1 MRECR
6 FSGIPAATRVLRK
19 FAAEVT
25 MKAFRSRPS
34 IMSNRPDEDKKAE
47 LEICNLRLSFGG
59 VVAVRD
65 VDLTVHT
72 GELMAV
78 IGPNGAGKTSLL
90 NCITGFYR
98 PQQGK
103 IIFNGR
109 DITHLH
115 THQLVGVGVG
125 RTFQNIELF
134 PGMTVLANM
143 TLARHIHCRYSFWR
157 SCLFS
162 PKVREEEIRHRQV
175 LEEIIDFLEMQSI
188 RKQTVGSLPYGMMKR
203 VELGRALALEPRLL
217 ILDEPFAGMNLEEK
231 EDMVRFLLELNGR
244 WGLTMILVEHD
255 MSIVMSI
262 SRRVM
267 VLNFGEKLGEGTP
280 EEINADPE
288 VIKAYLGDART
299 MD

>member
-1 MRECR
+1 MIDRRE
-6 FSGIPAATRVLRK
+6 
-19 FAAEVT
+19 
-25 MKAFRSRPS
+25 
-34 IMSNRPDEDKKAE
+34 EDKKAE
-47 LEICNLRLSFGG
+47 LAIQSLRLSFGG
-59 VVAVRD
+59 VIAVKD
-65 VDLTVHT
+65 IDLDVHT

-90 NCITGFYR
+90 NCITGFYHA
-98 PQQGK
+98 QQGK
-103 IIFNGR
+103 IIFNGK

-115 THQLVGVGVG
+115 THELVGVGIG

-143 TLARHIHCRYSFWR
+143 TLARHIHCQYSFIR

-162 PKVREEEIRHRQV
+162 TSVRKEEIRHRQV

-188 RKQTVGSLPYGMMKR
+188 RKKTVGSLPYGMMKR

-217 ILDEPFAGMNLEEK
+217 ILDEPFAGMNMEEK
-231 EDMVRFLLELNGR
+231 EDMVRFLLELNQR

-262 SRRVM
+262 AQRIM
-267 VLNFGEKLGEGTP
+267 VLNFGEKLGEGSP
-280 EEINADPE
+280 EEISANPD
-288 VIKAYLGDART
+288 VVKAYLGEAEEL
-299 MD
+299 

>member
-1 MRECR
+1 
-6 FSGIPAATRVLRK
+6 
-19 FAAEVT
+19 

-34 IMSNRPDEDKKAE
+34 IMINRPQEDKKAE
-47 LEICNLRLSFGG
+47 LEIRNLRLSFGG
-59 VVAVRD
+59 VVAIKD
-65 VDLTVHT
+65 VDLSIHT
-72 GELMAV
+72 GELMAI

-90 NCITGFYR
+90 NCITGFYHA
-98 PQQGK
+98 QQGQ
-103 IIFNGR
+103 IIFNGQ
-109 DITHLH
+109 DISHLH
-115 THQLVGVGVG
+115 THRLVGVGIG

-143 TLARHIHCRYSFWR
+143 TLARHIHCSYSFWR

-162 PKVREEEIRHRQV
+162 PKVRKEEIRHREI
-175 LEEIIDFLEMQSI
+175 LEEIIDFLEMQPI

-244 WGLTMILVEHD
+244 WGLTMVLVEHD

-262 SRRVM
+262 AQRIM
-267 VLNFGEKLGEGTP
+267 VLNFGEKLGEGGP
-280 EEINADPE
+280 EEISANPE
-288 VIKAYLGDART
+288 VIKAYLGDAQAIK
-299 MD
+299 

>member
-1 MRECR
+1 
-6 FSGIPAATRVLRK
+6 
-19 FAAEVT
+19 

-34 IMSNRPDEDKKAE
+34 IMINRPEEEKKAE
-47 LEICNLRLSFGG
+47 LEIRNLRLSFGG
-59 VVAVRD
+59 VIAVKD
-65 VDLTVHT
+65 VDLTVRT

-90 NCITGFYR
+90 NCITGFYH
-98 PQQGK
+98 PQQGN
-103 IIFNGR
+103 IIFNGK

-115 THQLVGVGVG
+115 THQLVGVGIG

-143 TLARHIHCRYSFWR
+143 TLARHIHCHYSFWR

-162 PKVREEEIRHRQV
+162 SKVRKEEIRHREI

-188 RKQTVGSLPYGMMKR
+188 RKKAVGSLPYGMMKR
-203 VELGRALALEPRLL
+203 VELGRALALEPKLL

-262 SRRVM
+262 SQRIM
-267 VLNFGEKLGEGTP
+267 VLNFGEKIGEGTP
-280 EEINADPE
+280 STVSANPE
-288 VIKAYLGDART
+288 VVKAYLGEAQNLS
-299 MD
+299 

>member
-1 MRECR
+1 
-6 FSGIPAATRVLRK
+6 
-19 FAAEVT
+19 
-25 MKAFRSRPS
+25 MKSFRSRPS
-34 IMSNRPDEDKKAE
+34 MMVNRPDEQKTAE
-47 LEICNLRLSFGG
+47 LEILNMRLSFGG
-59 VVAVRD
+59 VVAVKD
-65 VDLTVHT
+65 VDLKVHT
-72 GELMAV
+72 GELMAI

-90 NCITGFYR
+90 NCITGYYH
-98 PQQGK
+98 PQQGQ
-103 IIFNGR
+103 IIFNGQ
-109 DITHLH
+109 DITGLH
-115 THQLVGVGVG
+115 THQLVGVGIG

-143 TLARHIHCRYSFWR
+143 TLARHIHCHYSFWR
-157 SCLFS
+157 SCFFS
-162 PKVREEEIRHRQV
+162 PAVRREEIRHRLI

-262 SRRVM
+262 AQRIM
-267 VLNFGEKLGEGTP
+267 VLNFGEKLGEGSP
-280 EEINADPE
+280 EAISANPE
-288 VIKAYLGDART
+288 VIKAYLGDAQGLE
-299 MD
+299 

>member
-1 MRECR
+1 
-6 FSGIPAATRVLRK
+6 
-19 FAAEVT
+19 

-34 IMSNRPDEDKKAE
+34 IMINRPQEDKKAE
-47 LEICNLRLSFGG
+47 LEIRNLRLSFGG
-59 VVAVRD
+59 VMAVKD
-65 VDLTVHT
+65 VNLSVHT
-72 GELMAV
+72 GELMAI

-90 NCITGFYR
+90 NCITGFYHA
-98 PQQGK
+98 QQGQ
-103 IIFNGR
+103 IIFNGQ

-115 THQLVGVGVG
+115 THRLVGVGIG

-143 TLARHIHCRYSFWR
+143 TLARHIHCSYSFWR

-162 PKVREEEIRHRQV
+162 PKVRKEEIRHREI
-175 LEEIIDFLEMQSI
+175 LEEIIDFLEMQPI

-262 SRRVM
+262 ARRIM
-267 VLNFGEKLGEGTP
+267 VLNFGEKLGEGSP
-280 EEINADPE
+280 EEISANPE
-288 VIKAYLGDART
+288 VIKAYLGDAQAVE
-299 MD
+299 

>member
-1 MRECR
+1 
-6 FSGIPAATRVLRK
+6 
-19 FAAEVT
+19 

-34 IMSNRPDEDKKAE
+34 IMIDRPQENKKAE
-47 LEICNLRLSFGG
+47 LEIKNLRLSFGG
-59 VVAVRD
+59 VVAVND
-65 VDLTVHT
+65 VDLNVHT

-90 NCITGFYR
+90 NCITGFYH
-98 PQQGK
+98 PQQGE
-103 IIFNGR
+103 IIFNGQN
-109 DITHLH
+109 ITHLH
-115 THQLVGVGVG
+115 THQLVDVGIG

-143 TLARHIHCRYSFWR
+143 TLARHIHCHYSFWR

-162 PKVREEEIRHRQV
+162 PKVRAEEIKHRQI

-244 WGLTMILVEHD
+244 WGLTMVLVEHD

-262 SRRVM
+262 ARRIM
-267 VLNFGEKLGEGTP
+267 VLNFGEKLGEGTRKKSVP
-280 EEINADPE
+280 IPRLSRRIWAMLKRWNKRRRN
-288 VIKAYLGDART
+288 IWT
-299 MD
+299 S